1 MLLVFFESLV
11 KSLELKSGNNTCFT
25 NNLSSSDSSHFLG
38 ERKDLHETAYQERIN
53 QFRHFMC

>member
-11 KSLELKSGNNTCFT
+11 KSLELKSRNNTCFT
-25 NNLSSSDSSHFLG
+25 NNLSSGDSSNFLG
-38 ERKDLHETAYQERIN
+38 ECEDLNETAYQERIN

>member
-25 NNLSSSDSSHFLG
+25 NNLSSGDSSHILG
-38 ERKDLHETAYQERIN
+38 ERNDLNETAYQE
-53 QFRHFMC
+53 